1 MKAVIYT
8 RYGPPEVLSV
18 QEVDKP
24 SPKGDEVL
32 IKVHASTT
40 TATDCIFRRGK
51 PLISRGYTGLF
62 RPKHR
67 TPGDELAGEIAAAG
81 HKVTRFKEGDAIV
94 ATTGGVG
101 ANAEYICLSPEK
113 ATVAIKPSN
122 LSYEEAAGS
131 CDGFLTALPFL
142 RDTGQLK
149 EGQRLV
155 VIGASGSVG
164 SAAVQL
170 ARYLGAEV
178 TGICSAVNV
187 DLVRSLGAH
196 NVIDYTQEDFTQNGK
211 TYDVIF
217 DTVGRMSFSR
227 CKKSLTKNGVLL
239 EASIRISVL
248 PTVLWTGVFGSKK
261 ARIAATGMRPPPER
275 TTDLEFIRSLL
286 ESGDLVPVI
295 DRTYVLDNIVEAHRY
310 VDTGHKKGNV
320 VITMDHTAK

>member
-1 MKAVIYT
+1 MKEAIYT

-32 IKVHASTT
+32 IKVHASTV

-51 PLISRGYTGLF
+51 PFISRGYTGLF
-62 RPKHR
+62 RPKHS
-67 TPGDELAGEIAAAG
+67 TLGDELAGEVEAVG
-81 HKVTRFKEGDAIV
+81 NQVTRFKEGDTVV

-101 ANAEYICLSPEK
+101 ANAEYVCLAPEE

-142 RDTGQLK
+142 RDTGHLR
-149 EGQRLV
+149 EGQRVV

-170 ARYLGAEV
+170 ARYLGADV

-187 DLVRSLGAH
+187 DLVKSLGAH
-196 NVIDYTQEDFTQNGK
+196 KVIDYTREDFTQNGT

-227 CKKSLTKNGVLL
+227 CKKSLTRNGVFL

-248 PTVLWTGVFGSKK
+248 PTVLWTGVFGGKK
-261 ARIAATGMRPPPER
+261 VRIAATGMRPPLER
-275 TTDLEFIRSLL
+275 TKDLEFVRGLL
-286 ESGDLVPVI
+286 EAGDLVPVI
-295 DRTYVLDNIVEAHRY
+295 DRTYALDDIVEAHRY

-320 VITMDHTAK
+320 VITMNHTAG